1 MQTLK
6 NMVEYLDD
14 NQLKIDEEIK
24 NDDLALKIFNQIE
37 ELKNDLE
44 DIIML
49 SEKKGK

>member
-44 DIIML
+44 DIIMP

>member
-24 NDDLALKIFNQIE
+24 NNDLALKIFNQIE

-44 DIIML
+44 DIITL
-49 SEKKGK
+49 TNKKG